1 GECNRS
7 AYNSTIGSIVRRP
20 NMLPP
25 AILLESRL
33 LILASPRIIRKSAQ
47 EATRVLF
54 LTLFS
59 GGIFMAAIAKRA
71 RRARSG
77 RESKRD

>member
-1 GECNRS
+1 
-7 AYNSTIGSIVRRP
+7 
-20 NMLPP
+20 MLPP

-33 LILASPRIIRKSAQ
+33 LILAGPRIIRKSAQ

-59 GGIFMAAIAKRA
+59 GGITGVGYGKAGNRRELHREKAK
-71 RRARSG
+71 
-77 RESKRD
+77 KK

>member
-1 GECNRS
+1 
-7 AYNSTIGSIVRRP
+7 
-20 NMLPP
+20 MLPP

-33 LILASPRIIRKSAQ
+33 LILAGPRIIRKSAQ

-59 GGIFMAAIAKRA
+59 GGVITIGGEEAKNRGVEEQKRHKWKQA
-71 RRARSG
+71 RLAPDGGESG
-77 RESKRD
+77 LS

>member
-1 GECNRS
+1 
-7 AYNSTIGSIVRRP
+7 
-20 NMLPP
+20 MLPP

-54 LTLFS
+54 LTLFYS
-59 GGIFMAAIAKRA
+59 GIIAAERGEA
-71 RRARSG
+71 
-77 RESKRD
+77 E

>member
-1 GECNRS
+1 
-7 AYNSTIGSIVRRP
+7 
-20 NMLPP
+20 MLPP

-33 LILASPRIIRKSAQ
+33 LILAGPRIIRKSAQ

-59 GGIFMAAIAKRA
+59 GGVIAIDYSEAESR
-71 RRARSG
+71 G
-77 RESKRD
+77 SKRMNEAGIETSPLSACWR

>member
-1 GECNRS
+1 
-7 AYNSTIGSIVRRP
+7 
-20 NMLPP
+20 MLPP

-71 RRARSG
+71 QGGQGLVGKAKEIKPACAIRERKRAR
-77 RESKRD
+77 

>member
-1 GECNRS
+1 
-7 AYNSTIGSIVRRP
+7 
-20 NMLPP
+20 MLPP

-33 LILASPRIIRKSAQ
+33 PISASPRIIRKFAQ

-59 GGIFMAAIAKRA
+59 GGHVAIRPGEPE
-71 RRARSG
+71 R
-77 RESKRD
+77 

>member
-1 GECNRS
+1 
-7 AYNSTIGSIVRRP
+7 
-20 NMLPP
+20 MLPP

-54 LTLFS
+54 LALFYS
-59 GGIFMAAIAKRA
+59 GIIAAGCGEAGY
-71 RRARSG
+71 RRASALRQG
-77 RESKRD
+77 KKT

>member
-1 GECNRS
+1 
-7 AYNSTIGSIVRRP
+7 
-20 NMLPP
+20 MLPP

-54 LTLFS
+54 LTLFYS
-59 GGIFMAAIAKRA
+59 GIIAAECGAA
-71 RRARSG
+71 DYRRAG
-77 RESKRD
+77 ASK

>member
-1 GECNRS
+1 
-7 AYNSTIGSIVRRP
+7 
-20 NMLPP
+20 MLPP

-59 GGIFMAAIAKRA
+59 GGITAVDGGEAENRRERA
-71 RRARSG
+71 
-77 RESKRD
+77 

>member
-1 GECNRS
+1 
-7 AYNSTIGSIVRRP
+7 
-20 NMLPP
+20 MLPP

-54 LTLFS
+54 LTLFY
-59 GGIFMAAIAKRA
+59 GGIITAACGEAEYWRTCA
-71 RRARSG
+71 SR
-77 RESKRD
+77 

>member
-1 GECNRS
+1 
-7 AYNSTIGSIVRRP
+7 
-20 NMLPP
+20 MLPP

-33 LILASPRIIRKSAQ
+33 LILAGPRIIRKFAQ

-59 GGIFMAAIAKRA
+59 GGVIAIDYSEAESRGI
-71 RRARSG
+71 RRIN
-77 RESKRD
+77 

>member
-1 GECNRS
+1 
-7 AYNSTIGSIVRRP
+7 
-20 NMLPP
+20 MLPP

-59 GGIFMAAIAKRA
+59 AGIIAA
-71 RRARSG
+71 RR
-77 RESKRD
+77 

>member
-1 GECNRS
+1 
-7 AYNSTIGSIVRRP
+7 
-20 NMLPP
+20 MLPP

-54 LTLFS
+54 LTLFN
-59 GGIFMAAIAKRA
+59 GGIIAAECGEAMCRRTSASGKAKQT
-71 RRARSG
+71 
-77 RESKRD
+77 